1 MSSNVPV
8 SQNDAHPRGLRENP
22 EGGKALNVCRTS
34 NSRNSLKAN
43 RVLGDEE
50 PSVTSEA
57 NTADDF
63 RANGHGMGIVRQLI
77 YASSGGDADPQSFR
91 VSQRSVLCPIL
102 VTR

>member
-1 MSSNVPV
+1 MARHNITLDGEKNTFESSVP
-8 SQNDAHPRGLRENP
+8 A
-22 EGGKALNVCRTS
+22 

-91 VSQRSVLCPIL
+91 VSQRSMLCPIL
-102 VTR
+102 LTR